1 MTQEEKLKL
10 AEAVRSSNSVEP
22 FTPDVYL
29 ECREKVDVQE
39 TWIPTSGGDAHV
51 YFIRQKDQTGT
62 LPLYINIH
70 GGGFVRYHFPRDI
83 FFSSRMACETG
94 CMVIDVDYKL
104 APEYPYPTAVNECYD
119 IVKWAMEHAEEL
131 NIDPA
136 RVAVGGHSSGA
147 TITAALALKAN
158 QTKEFQIRM
167 QILDYPP
174 MDVYTDPAKKRV
186 PGDVIISA
194 ERARAYNALY
204 VEPERANEPYASP
217 VFATKEMLVGLP
229 ETLVITAG
237 KDMLRFEAK
246 QYVEML
252 REAGV
257 EVTTQEFAQSNHG
270 FTVNCLDEYEGAQQL
285 YIEMLKKAF
294 QTVV

>member
-1 MTQEEKLKL
+1 MTYEEKLKL
-10 AEAVRSSNSVEP
+10 AEAVRSTNSVEP
-22 FTPDVYL
+22 FTPDFYPVY
-29 ECREKVDVQE
+29 REKVDVKE
-39 TWIPTSGGDAHV
+39 TYIPTSEGDAHV
-51 YFIRQKDQTGT
+51 YFIREKDQTGT
-62 LPLYINIH
+62 VPLYINIH

-83 FFSSRMACETG
+83 FFCSRMACETG

-119 IVKWAMEHAEEL
+119 LVKWAIEHAEEL
-131 NIDPA
+131 NIDPS

-174 MDVYTDPAKKRV
+174 MDVYTDPADKKV
-186 PGDVIISA
+186 SGDVIISA
-194 ERARAYNALY
+194 ERARAFNALY

-217 VFATKEMLVGLP
+217 VFATKEMLAGLP

-237 KDMLRFEAK
+237 KDMLRFEAM
-246 QYVEML
+246 QYVKML

-257 EVTTQEFAQSNHG
+257 AVTAQEFTKSNHG
-270 FTVNCLDEYEGAQQL
+270 FTVNCLEEYEEAHQL
-285 YIEMLKKAF
+285 YIEMLRKAF
-294 QTVV
+294 A